1 VGSLLAGSVM
11 IPHFGAPLTFTIA
24 GALQICLAVY
34 FLTVNR
40 RVAVL

>member
-1 VGSLLAGSVM
+1 M
-11 IPHFGAPLTFTIA
+11 IPRFHAPLTFTIA
-24 GALQICLAVY
+24 GALQILLALY

>member
-1 VGSLLAGSVM
+1 M
-11 IPHFGAPLTFTIA
+11 IPHLNAPLTFTIT
-24 GALQICLAVY
+24 GALQILLAVY

>member
-1 VGSLLAGSVM
+1 VM

-24 GALQICLAVY
+24 GGLQICLAVY